1 LKFARRALDEV
12 RWTGAWM
19 IDLAADMEAIVDVWM
34 AYACR
39 VVATSEN
46 LMCDSI
52 GLG

>member
-1 LKFARRALDEV
+1 LKFERRALDEG

-34 AYACR
+34 MARACR

-46 LMCDSI
+46 LTR
-52 GLG
+52 